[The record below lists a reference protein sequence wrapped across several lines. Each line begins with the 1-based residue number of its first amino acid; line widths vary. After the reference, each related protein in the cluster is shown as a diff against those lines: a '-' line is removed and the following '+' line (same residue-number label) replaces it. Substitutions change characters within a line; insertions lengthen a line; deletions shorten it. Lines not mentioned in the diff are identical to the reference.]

1 MIPAS
6 RELSNSFLL
15 AFPPPAAA
23 GEFFRQEVLPEEV
36 PCVLLTQKER
46 LQEHQKSPE

>member
-1 MIPAS
+1 MILAS

-23 GEFFRQEVLPEEV
+23 GDFFRQEVLPEEV
-36 PCVLLTQKER
+36 PCVPLMLKGG